1 MQLSSLLEAGY
12 SIDLHLLCILVEKND
27 NVSSSPSPGGP
38 SSRES
43 SYTGME
49 CASLGQTPGRHIFI
63 LEEAEITRELRLGS
77 QGNASPRLAQRTRI
91 MGE

>member
-12 SIDLHLLCILVEKND
+12 GIDLHLLCILVEKNG
-27 NVSSSPSPGGP
+27 NVSSSPSPGP
-38 SSRES
+38 SSKES
-43 SYTGME
+43 SYTRLE

-77 QGNASPRLAQRTRI
+77 QGNASPRLAQSGRVI
-91 MGE
+91 V